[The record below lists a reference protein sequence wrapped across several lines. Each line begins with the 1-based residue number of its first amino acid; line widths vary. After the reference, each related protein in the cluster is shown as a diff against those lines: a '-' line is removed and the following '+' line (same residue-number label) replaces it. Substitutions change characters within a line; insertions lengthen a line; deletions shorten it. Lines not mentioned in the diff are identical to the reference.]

1 MPQTPPSLI
10 TLLCLTATAAL
21 GADLHVPGNHPS
33 IAAALAM
40 AGPGDAVVVASG
52 TYHEHDLILPSGVV
66 LRGESGD
73 PGDVVIDGERLG
85 RCIYGEGLDASTRI
99 EAVTLSNGLP
109 AWGSTPYNSWG
120 AGLMVDGGS
129 LTVSHCIFREN
140 ETAIGGGAFVKG
152 TGSPVFEDC
161 LFEDNQA
168 SEVAGLQLSGTCD
181 PVVRNCIFRG
191 GWRTM
196 VGGGVTW
203 SGSGTATLEGLTV
216 ENNVVWE
223 TGGGIELLG
232 YYAYAVIR
240 DCVIRNNTADIGGAG
255 LYVYRSRNVVLENV
269 TITGN
274 RGGEYAGGVEFASY
288 AIVSALACTIL
299 DNEAPS
305 APDGRLGSLAA
316 MTLNCCDVDPD
327 RWILDGTALFTND
340 GCEVGDEP
348 VSWGDLKA
356 TFR

>member
-1 MPQTPPSLI
+1 MTRSLALSVMVILAMNTVVSGAELLVPSAHPTI
-10 TLLCLTATAAL
+10 AAAL
-21 GADLHVPGNHPS
+21 GA
-33 IAAALAM
+33 
-40 AGPGDAVVVASG
+40 AGPGDHVVIAPG
-52 TYHEHDLILPSGVV
+52 TYLEHDLILPSGVV

-73 PGDVVIDGERLG
+73 PADVVIDGERLG
-85 RCIYGEGLDASTRI
+85 RCIYGAGLDASTRI

-161 LFEDNQA
+161 LFEANQA
-168 SEVAGLQLSGTCD
+168 TEVAGLQLSVIGD
-181 PVVRNCIFRG
+181 PVVRNCVFRG

-203 SGSGTATLEGLTV
+203 SGSGTALLEGLIV
-216 ENNVVWE
+216 EDNTVWE

-232 YYAYAVIR
+232 YYAYAVLR
-240 DCVIRNNTADIGGAG
+240 DCVIRNNTADIGAAG

-274 RGGEYAGGVEFASY
+274 TGGEYAGGVEFGSY
-288 AIVSALACTIL
+288 AIVRAESCTIL
-299 DNEAPS
+299 NNTAPS
-305 APDGRLGSLAA
+305 GPDGRLSSLAA
-316 MTLNCCDVDPD
+316 MTFNCCEVDPT
-327 RWILDGTALFTND
+327 RWVLDGQATFTWD
-340 GCEVGDEP
+340 GCEVGDEA

>member
-1 MPQTPPSLI
+1 MPKTPILLI
-10 TLLCLTATAAL
+10 TSLFLTATAAL
-21 GADLHVPGNHPS
+21 GADLHVPGTHPS
-33 IAAALAM
+33 IAAALA
-40 AGPGDAVVVASG
+40 AAAPGGAVVVAPG
-52 TYHEHDLILPSGVV
+52 TYREHDLILPSGVV

-73 PGDVVIDGERLG
+73 PADVIIDGERLG
-85 RCIYGEGLDASTRI
+85 RCIYGAGLDASTRI
-99 EAVTLSNGLP
+99 EGVTLSNGLP

-161 LFEDNQA
+161 LFEANQA
-168 SEVAGLQLSGTCD
+168 TEVAGLQLSVIGD
-181 PVVRNCIFRG
+181 PVVRNCVFRG

-203 SGSGTATLEGLTV
+203 CGSGTATLEGLTV
-216 ENNVVWE
+216 EDNEVWE

-232 YYAYAVIR
+232 YYAYAEIR
-240 DCVIRNNTADIGGAG
+240 DCVIRNNTADIGAAG

-274 RGGEYAGGVEFASY
+274 TSGEYAGGVEFASY
-288 AIVSALACTIL
+288 AIVTGLACTIL

-316 MTLNCCDVDPD
+316 MTFNCCDVDPD
-327 RWILDGTALFTND
+327 RWILDGTAVFTED
-340 GCEVGDEP
+340 GCEVGNEA
-348 VSWGDLKA
+348 VGWGELKA